1 MAEGVGF
8 EPTEAFT
15 SHAFQA
21 CRFGRSRTLPKCCYA
36 EEAGYLVGMVK
47 VSPVTDRER

>member
-1 MAEGVGF
+1 MSMAEGVGF

-21 CRFGRSRTLPKCCYA
+21 CRFGRSRTLPYLFTSGFPL
-36 EEAGYLVGMVK
+36 EDLFTSGREA
-47 VSPVTDRER
+47 SDR